1 MFCTQCG
8 KQMGRVKFC
17 AACGCLAEAEEME
30 GNARAPQDQSRAIS
44 QSASPQSSK
53 ISRARLPL
61 SLFILFVILG
71 LIVVAIEGFR
81 GLFPYVATLA
91 VIYAIVIRPQT
102 RAISNFQKYINQK
115 KDISY
120 AYLGFGA
127 ALAISAPRREIHL
140 MTPRIIKAYSF
151 SDIRSWKISH
161 VTADKVIGYGFMP
174 GMIAIGENARAKERA
189 ARASG
194 LFICVRDI
202 EMPEWQI
209 AMPPEEQKKWFEIL
223 TQLINEGES
232 RPA

>member
-1 MFCTQCG
+1 
-8 KQMGRVKFC
+8 MGRVKFC
-17 AACGCLAEAEEME
+17 AACGCPAEAEEME
-30 GNARAPQDQSRAIS
+30 GNARAPQDQSHAIS

-53 ISRARLPL
+53 ISHERLLFIVFIVFAILWLILVAIYGFIEVLPL
-61 SLFILFVILG
+61 AVMFAALYVIM
-71 LIVVAIEGFR
+71 
-81 GLFPYVATLA
+81 
-91 VIYAIVIRPQT
+91 IRPQM

-120 AYLGFGA
+120 SYIGSGT
-127 ALAISAPRREIHL
+127 ALAVSAPQREIHL
-140 MTPRIIKAYSF
+140 MTSRTIKTYSF

-174 GMIAIGENARAKERA
+174 GMIAIGENARAKGRA

-209 AMPPEEQKKWFEIL
+209 AMPPKEQKKWFEIL
-223 TQLINEGES
+223 TQLVNEGES
-232 RPA
+232 QPA

>member
-8 KQMGRVKFC
+8 KQMGRAKFC
-17 AACGCLAEAEEME
+17 AACGCPAEAEEME
-30 GNARAPQDQSRAIS
+30 GNARAPQDQSHAIS

-53 ISRARLPL
+53 ISRERLLFIVFAILSLILVAIYGFREVLPL
-61 SLFILFVILG
+61 AVMFAALYVIM
-71 LIVVAIEGFR
+71 
-81 GLFPYVATLA
+81 
-91 VIYAIVIRPQT
+91 IRPQMRAQM

-120 AYLGFGA
+120 SYLGSGT
-127 ALAISAPRREIHL
+127 ALAVSTPQRETHL
-140 MTPRIIKAYSF
+140 MTPRTIKTYSF

-174 GMIAIGENARAKERA
+174 GMIAIGENARAKGRA

-209 AMPPEEQKKWFEIL
+209 FMPLEEQKNGLKF
-223 TQLINEGES
+223 
-232 RPA
+232 